1 MAFIVSAGVIS
12 AGALATGV
20 AAAGVGLNAYGAY
33 KSSKANKAQANAQAA
48 QARAN
53 AKIARRNAADVVDRG
68 KDAIS
73 DQKQAT
79 IRSLSS
85 VRSGVAGAGF
95 AVDSA
100 GSTGQE
106 LVKAMSEAGE
116 IDISRLKENID
127 REEQRALDQGMNF
140 SMQADQF
147 KTQARGYNPLL
158 SGVTAGVSSAARSSD
173 ILF

>member
-1 MAFIVSAGVIS
+1 MAAFTTMLAVGSIGL
-12 AGALATGV
+12 GAAS
-20 AAAGVGLNAYGAY
+20 AY
-33 KSSKANKAQANAQAA
+33 KSSKANKAQAKSQAA
-48 QARAN
+48 QAQAN
-53 AKIARRNAADVVDRG
+53 AKIARRNAADVVERG
-68 KDAIS
+68 KDALY

-79 IRSLSS
+79 IKSLSS

-127 REEQRALDQGMNF
+127 REEQRALDQGMNY

-158 SGVTAGVSSAARSSD
+158 SGITAGVGSAVRGAD